1 MQEDRRTHAS
11 TTMRN
16 TYRGLRAGLVL
27 GGLALTATLGGCRES
42 AATPEGKV
50 VQQGAAASDPQAVLA
65 TVGDEKVTMAD
76 VRSRAGGQLDQLETQ
91 YQLAK
96 SRIIGASLDSL
107 IRDKTVV
114 VEAKKRGKSVDE
126 LVAAEAGPAGFDPSE
141 VEIAAWYK
149 DNPDRVGAQSIDQ
162 LRPQIA
168 KLLRGEKQKAAERKL
183 DARIKA
189 EHNVTVSYQPY
200 RLQFD
205 NAKAPTLGKADAPI
219 TLIEFSDFQCPFCKG
234 MAPTLKQ
241 VAQKLGDKVQIVY
254 RQYPLTSIHPFAA
267 KAAEASLC
275 ANEQGKFWEM
285 HDAMF
290 EDQTKLAVKDLKAT
304 AVRLG
309 MDGKKFDTCLD
320 TGRYVEQ
327 VQNDQR
333 EGQRAGVNGTPA
345 VYINGV
351 MLPGGSVPYSTV
363 EAAIE
368 QELARTKR

>member
-1 MQEDRRTHAS
+1 MQHEVMTSPRQTFEKHRRAL
-11 TTMRN
+11 TTL
-16 TYRGLRAGLVL
+16 TF
-27 GGLALTATLGGCRES
+27 GGLAIFGTLAGCRES

-50 VQQGAAASDPQAVLA
+50 VQQGAATSDPQAVLA

-126 LVAAEAGPAGFDPSE
+126 LVAAEAGPAGFDPTE
-141 VEIAAWYK
+141 ADIAAWYK

-168 KLLRGEKQKAAERKL
+168 KLLRSEKQKAAERKL

-189 EHNVTVSYQPY
+189 EHNVVVSYQPY

-241 VAQKLGDKVQIVY
+241 VAQKLGDKVQIIY

-309 MDGKKFDTCLD
+309 MDGKKFDACLD

-363 EAAIE
+363 EAAIQ
-368 QELARTKR
+368 QELERTKR